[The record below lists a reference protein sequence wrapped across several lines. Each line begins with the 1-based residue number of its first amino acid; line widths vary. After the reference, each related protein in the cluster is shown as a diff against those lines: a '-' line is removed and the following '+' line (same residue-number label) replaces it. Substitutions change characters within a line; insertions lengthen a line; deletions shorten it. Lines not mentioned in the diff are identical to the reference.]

1 MGLNM
6 LLLNLLLILSS
17 PVHAEEA
24 QFTILGQNQCAPFEG
39 VLFNK
44 QATSE
49 MLSGYD
55 RFQYACDNV
64 VQYELKKQAELHRYD
79 LESLKIEHKALTQ
92 EYDLFIT
99 QKDKEIQALVKSLK
113 KTSPRNKWLWFTGGL
128 IVGAAGTYGA
138 YKAFNEK

>member
-1 MGLNM
+1 
-6 LLLNLLLILSS
+6 
-17 PVHAEEA
+17 
-24 QFTILGQNQCAPFEG
+24 
-39 VLFNK
+39 
-44 QATSE
+44 
-49 MLSGYD
+49 
-55 RFQYACDNV
+55 V

-128 IVGAAGTYGA
+128 VVGAASTYGA
-138 YKAFNEK
+138 YRVFNEK